1 MNIKILDCTLRDGG
15 YINDW
20 NFSDNSINIILSALN
35 SSNIDIIECGYLNNK
50 RGKEHNTTL
59 FNNISTLNK
68 HVNILKE
75 SKAKKVV
82 MINLGDY
89 NIDELE
95 SSDKSYINGIRL
107 AFHKS
112 DLDKALESSNKIKEL
127 GYDVYFQP
135 MITKNYNKIEFLN
148 MIEKVNM
155 LNPHAFY
162 IVDSFGSMIPKE
174 FEQYITLS
182 NENLNNYIS
191 LGYHSHN
198 NMQLAFSNTINMCS
212 MNINRNIIIDASI
225 YGIGRGA
232 GNLNTELI
240 SNFLNKSFKKEYNTL
255 PLLDIIDKYLNSL
268 MQKNPWGFSPAQ
280 FLSATYD
287 CHPNYATYLINKN
300 TINILELKEI
310 IAKIPKNKKVSYDK
324 IYIENLY
331 MDFILE
337 ERMKTKENFSFH
349 QDKKVLLIASGKSI
363 FNHQNIV
370 INKVNSDEYI
380 TIALNHKTDFECDYY
395 FFTNQKR
402 YDEFKSTL
410 NNKKVIL
417 TNNIFSK
424 SDILGVLDF
433 KKLVIKDDIVITNST
448 ILAINYLIQINRKEV
463 EIAGLDGYI
472 MGQDNYSY
480 DEKIIIMDSK
490 SLDEQ
495 NNIIRNGLSKL
506 SKLINIKLI
515 TPSIFK
521 ENS

>member
-1 MNIKILDCTLRDGG
+1 
-15 YINDW
+15 
-20 NFSDNSINIILSALN
+20 
-35 SSNIDIIECGYLNNK
+35 
-50 RGKEHNTTL
+50 
-59 FNNISTLNK
+59 
-68 HVNILKE
+68 
-75 SKAKKVV
+75 
-82 MINLGDY
+82 
-89 NIDELE
+89 
-95 SSDKSYINGIRL
+95 
-107 AFHKS
+107 
-112 DLDKALESSNKIKEL
+112 
-127 GYDVYFQP
+127 
-135 MITKNYNKIEFLN
+135 
-148 MIEKVNM
+148 
-155 LNPHAFY
+155 
-162 IVDSFGSMIPKE
+162 
-174 FEQYITLS
+174 
-182 NENLNNYIS
+182 
-191 LGYHSHN
+191 
-198 NMQLAFSNTINMCS
+198 
-212 MNINRNIIIDASI
+212 
-225 YGIGRGA
+225 
-232 GNLNTELI
+232 
-240 SNFLNKSFKKEYNTL
+240 
-255 PLLDIIDKYLNSL
+255 
-268 MQKNPWGFSPAQ
+268 
-280 FLSATYD
+280 
-287 CHPNYATYLINKN
+287 
-300 TINILELKEI
+300 
-310 IAKIPKNKKVSYDK
+310 
-324 IYIENLY
+324 